1 MSEPSPPER
10 LNPILPFS
18 LYERGMREGRFITP
32 EMSILLDLVRGLAAL
47 VVLGGHMVQMGMYT
61 GSYPLSQT
69 AQHNAVLIFF
79 VLSGLVI
86 SHSVRSRPQD
96 LRTYAIARAARILPV
111 SAFALVLGYVLFT
124 IARAEGLE
132 AGHEHPHARSADLTT
147 LLLPVFFLSGS
158 EGIALP
164 PWNPP
169 YWSLGYEVWFYALFG
184 AAVFLHGKM
193 RVLALVVLSLFA
205 GWRVLLLLPSWL
217 MGAWLAGKDFR
228 PDRQAALALGLAG
241 SLLMLGS
248 SIYGTTA
255 ASWLVPVE
263 NAIDAHFSFSAY
275 FLTDNLFAMG
285 TAVIFVALR
294 PPAEAKANL
303 LQRWAGPI
311 RWLAG
316 CSFSLYI
323 LHWPIISFLSAFG
336 YVAGDNVL
344 LFAAYA
350 FAVFAFCAWTARF
363 TEHRSGD
370 IRKWML
376 RVTSRGR
383 GEAVASA

>member
-1 MSEPSPPER
+1 MSGPSPPER

-18 LYERGMREGRFITP
+18 LYECGMREGRFITP

-61 GSYPLSQT
+61 GPYPLSQMS
-69 AQHNAVLIFF
+69 QHNAVLIFF
-79 VLSGLVI
+79 VLSGLVM
-86 SHSVRSRPQD
+86 SHSVRSRPRD

-111 SAFALVLGYVLFT
+111 SAFALALGYVLFA

-132 AGHEHPHARSADLTT
+132 AGHEHQHARSADLTT
-147 LLLPVFFLSGS
+147 LLLPVFFLSGP

-169 YWSLGYEVWFYALFG
+169 YWSLAYEVWFYALFG

-193 RVLALVVLSLFA
+193 RVLALVVLSLLA

-241 SLLMLGS
+241 SLLMLGA
-248 SIYGTTA
+248 SIFAKA
-255 ASWLVPVE
+255 AAGWLVPLE
-263 NAIDAHFSFSAY
+263 DAIGAQFSFSAF
-275 FLTDNLFAMG
+275 FLTDNLFALGIAM
-285 TAVIFVALR
+285 IFVALR
-294 PPAEAKANL
+294 SLAEAKKDL
-303 LQRWAGPI
+303 LQSWAGPV

-336 YVAGDNVL
+336 YVAGDNVW

-350 FAVFAFCAWTARF
+350 FAIFAFCAWTARF

-370 IRKWML
+370 IRKWMM